1 MGARR
6 CGFPSVSPARP
17 SSRGITTADA
27 RSWRVARSWSAKLRR
42 TRGAG
47 GSRGAGGGAGEAGIP
62 PVARAELAGCGCR
75 GRKGTIGGVARG
87 RRRRASR
94 ALSRGVARLLTS
106 RARAREAV
114 DALVTFLIGVEIH

>member
-17 SSRGITTADA
+17 SSRGITAADA
-27 RSWRVARSWSAKLRR
+27 RSWRAASLRR

-62 PVARAELAGCGCR
+62 PAARAELAGCGCR

-94 ALSRGVARLLTS
+94 ALSRGVGGGGHHGRGHEGLWTPSLHS
-106 RARAREAV
+106 
-114 DALVTFLIGVEIH
+114 

>member
-27 RSWRVARSWSAKLRR
+27 RSWRAASLRR
-42 TRGAG
+42 T
-47 GSRGAGGGAGEAGIP
+47 RGAGGGAGEAGIP
-62 PVARAELAGCGCR
+62 PAARAELAGCGCR

-106 RARAREAV
+106 RAGAREAV
-114 DALVTFLIGVEIH
+114 DTLVTFLIGVEIYRLISMLSVHM